1 MPRRPRV
8 FVSGAVYH
16 VYCRVARGEPV
27 FSEAREAAVLVGVI
41 RGVAREHGL
50 SVLAWC
56 VMATHYHLAVRVGRV
71 PLWRSMRLIQGRFA
85 RSYNRRHRLLGPFW
99 QGRYKAIVVPDQ
111 RYLQQL
117 IAYIHLNPVTAKK
130 VVSDPA
136 RYRWSGHRE
145 LLGRVAEPLVD
156 VNEALVLFGGKRSAA
171 RRAYVR
177 MLRGER
183 RAEWIGERPGRLPW
197 WRRGEEAGEAITL
210 VVGRPRLDA
219 LGASTVPQRARWGVD
234 EYLARAC
241 KVHGLELSEL
251 SGRRK
256 DEATARLRELL
267 TLIGVEVYGLR
278 VKDLAESMRM
288 NPGSAS
294 RALAR
299 AADRERED
307 RTFHEQRL
315 HFEERLAKLGAS
327 GPRSQR

>member
-1 MPRRPRV
+1 V

-27 FSEAREAAVLVGVI
+27 FSDAREAAALVGVI

-56 VMATHYHLAVRVGRV
+56 VMATHYHLAVRVGRI

-85 RSYNRRHRLLGPFW
+85 RSYNRRQKVLGPFW

-117 IAYIHLNPVTAKK
+117 IAYIHLNLVRAK

-156 VNEALVLFGGKRSAA
+156 VNEALVLFGQKRSAA

-183 RAEWIGERPGRLPW
+183 RAEWIGERPERLPW
-197 WRRGEEAGEAITL
+197 WRGGEEAITL
-210 VVGRPRLDA
+210 VKGKPRIDA

-234 EYLARAC
+234 EYLVQVC
-241 KVHGLELSEL
+241 QVHGLELSAL

-256 DEATARLRELL
+256 DETTARLRELL

-278 VKDLAESMRM
+278 VKDLAEGMRI

-294 RALAR
+294 RVLAR
-299 AADRERED
+299 AAERERED

-315 HFEERLAKLGAS
+315 AFEERLAKLDAS
-327 GPRSQR
+327 GPRSRR

>member
-27 FSEAREAAVLVGVI
+27 FSDAREAAALVGVI

-56 VMATHYHLAVRVGRV
+56 VMATHYHLAVRVGRI

-85 RSYNRRHRLLGPFW
+85 RSYNRRQKVLGPFW

-117 IAYIHLNPVTAKK
+117 IAYIHLNLVRAK

-156 VNEALVLFGGKRSAA
+156 VNEALVLFGQKRSAA

-183 RAEWIGERPGRLPW
+183 RAEWIGERPERLPW
-197 WRRGEEAGEAITL
+197 WRGGEEAITL
-210 VVGRPRLDA
+210 VKGKPRIDA

-234 EYLARAC
+234 EYLVQVC
-241 KVHGLELSEL
+241 KVHGLELSVL

-256 DEATARLRELL
+256 DETTARLRELV

-278 VKDLAESMRM
+278 VKDLAEGMRM

-294 RALAR
+294 RVLAR
-299 AADRERED
+299 AAERERED

-315 HFEERLAKLGAS
+315 AFEERLAKLDAS
-327 GPRSQR
+327 GPRSRR

>member
-1 MPRRPRV
+1 V

-27 FSEAREAAVLVGVI
+27 FSDAREAAALVGVI

-50 SVLAWC
+50 MVLAWC

-85 RSYNRRHRLLGPFW
+85 RSHNRRRKVLGPFW
-99 QGRYKAIVVPDQ
+99 QGRYKAIVVPDSS
-111 RYLQQL
+111 YLQQL
-117 IAYIHLNPVTAKK
+117 IAYIHLNPVTAKA
-130 VVSDPA
+130 VGDPA

-145 LLGRVAEPLVD
+145 LLGRVGEPLVD
-156 VNEALVLFGGKRSAA
+156 VNEALVLFGRQRGAA

-177 MLRGER
+177 MLRGQRQE
-183 RAEWIGERPGRLPW
+183 EWIGERPGRLPW

-210 VVGRPRLDA
+210 GEGRPRLDA
-219 LGASTVPQRARWGVD
+219 LGVSTVPRRARWGVD
-234 EYLARAC
+234 DYLARVC
-241 KVHGLELSEL
+241 KVHDLELSEL
-251 SGRRK
+251 AGRRK
-256 DEATARLRELL
+256 DETTARMRELV
-267 TLIGVEVYGLR
+267 TLVGVEVYGLR
-278 VKDLAESMRM
+278 VKDLAEGMRI

-299 AADRERED
+299 ASQRERED

-315 HFEERLAKLGAS
+315 GLEERLAKLDAS
-327 GPRSQR
+327 GPRSRR

>member
-16 VYCRVARGEPV
+16 VYCRVARGEPA
-27 FSEAREAAVLVGVI
+27 FSDAREAAALVGVI
-41 RGVAREHGL
+41 REVTREHGL

-85 RSYNRRHRLLGPFW
+85 RSHNRRQRVLGPFW
-99 QGRYKAIVVPDQ
+99 QGRYKAIVVPDA
-111 RYLQQL
+111 RYLEQV
-117 IAYIHLNPVTAKK
+117 IAYIHLNPVTAK
-130 VVSDPA
+130 VVRGPA

-145 LLGRVAEPLVD
+145 LLGRVADPLVD
-156 VNEALVLFGGKRSAA
+156 VHEALVLFGQKRSAA
-171 RRAYVR
+171 RGAYVR

-197 WRRGEEAGEAITL
+197 WRRGEESGEAITL
-210 VVGRPRLDA
+210 GEGRPRLDA
-219 LGASTVPQRARWGVD
+219 LGASTLPTRAHWSAD
-234 EYLARAC
+234 EYLVPAC
-241 KVHGLELSEL
+241 QVHGLELSEL

-256 DEATARLRELL
+256 DEAAARLRELL

-278 VKDLAESMRM
+278 VKDLAEGMRM

-294 RALAR
+294 RVLAR
-299 AADRERED
+299 AAERERED

-315 HFEERLAKLGAS
+315 ALEERLAKLDAS
-327 GPRSQR
+327 DPRSRR

>member
-27 FSEAREAAVLVGVI
+27 FSDSREAAALVGVI

-56 VMATHYHLAVRVGRV
+56 VMSTHYHLAVRVGRV

-85 RSYNRRHRLLGPFW
+85 RSHNRRHRLLGPFW
-99 QGRYKAIVVPDQ
+99 QERYKAIVVPDA
-111 RYLQQL
+111 RYLGQV
-117 IAYIHLNPVTAKK
+117 IAYVHLNPVTAK

-156 VNEALVLFGGKRSAA
+156 IHEALVLFGRQRSAA

-197 WRRGEEAGEAITL
+197 WRGSQEADEPIALGEGK
-210 VVGRPRLDA
+210 PRLDA
-219 LGASTVPQRARWGVD
+219 LGASTLPQRARWGVD

-251 SGRRK
+251 SGRHK
-256 DEATARLRELL
+256 DATTARLRELL

-278 VKDLAESMRM
+278 VKDLAEDLRI

-299 AADRERED
+299 ASQRERED

-315 HFEERLAKLGAS
+315 ALEGRLAKLDAS
-327 GPRSQR
+327 GPRSRR

>member
-1 MPRRPRV
+1 V

-27 FSEAREAAVLVGVI
+27 FSDAREAAALVGVI

-56 VMATHYHLAVRVGRV
+56 VMATHYHLALRAGRV

-85 RSYNRRHRLLGPFW
+85 RSHNRRQRVLGPFW
-99 QGRYKAIVVPDQ
+99 QGRYKAIVVPDSS
-111 RYLQQL
+111 YLQQL
-117 IAYIHLNPVTAKK
+117 IAYIHLNPVTAK
-130 VVSDPA
+130 VVRDPA

-145 LLGRVAEPLVD
+145 LLARAAEPLVD
-156 VNEALVLFGGKRSAA
+156 IHEALVLFGRKRSAA

-183 RAEWIGERPGRLPW
+183 QVEWIGERPGRLPW
-197 WRRGEEAGEAITL
+197 WRRGEEAEEPITL
-210 VVGRPRLDA
+210 GDGRPRLDA
-219 LGASTVPQRARWGVD
+219 LGASTLPQRARWGVD
-234 EYLARAC
+234 AYLAHVC
-241 KVHGLELSEL
+241 QIQDLELSEL

-256 DEATARLRELL
+256 DEATSRMRELL
-267 TLIGVEVYGLR
+267 TLVGVEVYGLR
-278 VKDLAESMRM
+278 VKDLAEGMRM
-288 NPGSAS
+288 NPGSVS

-299 AADRERED
+299 AAAREGED

-315 HFEERLAKLGAS
+315 ELEERLAKLGAS
-327 GPRSQR
+327 GPRSRR